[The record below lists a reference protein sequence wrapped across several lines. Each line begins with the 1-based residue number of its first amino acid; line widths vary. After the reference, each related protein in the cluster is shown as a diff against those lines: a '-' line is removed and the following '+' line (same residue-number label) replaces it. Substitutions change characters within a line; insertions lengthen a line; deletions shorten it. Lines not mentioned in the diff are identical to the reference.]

1 MGHNDMLSKIIS
13 NLNYHNNLRSK
24 TNKLPLASTI
34 LMVRPAAFGFNA
46 ETAANN
52 YFQSNPAI
60 SKEELQQRALAEFDN
75 MVQSLRNHD
84 VDVLVIEDTKEPP
97 KPDAIFPNNWLSTL
111 PGGKL
116 NVFPMYAP
124 SRRIEKREE
133 ILQEIGKHFI
143 IQDVQDW
150 SEYEVE
156 GRFLEGTGSMVIDYE
171 NGMIYACISERTSL
185 PVLEKYAATNHFQ
198 AIVFLAT
205 DKNGMPI
212 YHTNVMMA
220 LGEGFCVLCEE
231 AIEEEWELIAVR
243 QLLESTN
250 HTIIPITRVQ
260 MHCFAGNMLQVKN
273 KNGDKI
279 LVMSNAAFESLRKEQ
294 KEMLEAYSTLL
305 PIAVP
310 TIEEVEGGSVR
321 CMMAE
326 IFLQKR

>member
-1 MGHNDMLSKIIS
+1 
-13 NLNYHNNLRSK
+13 
-24 TNKLPLASTI
+24 
-34 LMVRPAAFGFNA
+34 MVRPAAFGFNT

-52 YFQSNPAI
+52 YFQSKPAI
-60 SKEELQQRALAEFDN
+60 SKEEIQQKALAEFNN
-75 MVQSLRNHD
+75 MVHTLCSHGI
-84 VDVLVIEDTKEPP
+84 DVLVIEDTKEPP
-97 KPDAIFPNNWLSTL
+97 KPDAIFPNNWLSTT
-111 PGGKL
+111 PDGKL
-116 NVFPMYAP
+116 NVFPLYAP
-124 SRRIEKREE
+124 NRRTEKRDE
-133 ILQEIGKHFI
+133 ILEEIGKKFLVR
-143 IQDVQDW
+143 DVQDW

-171 NGMIYACISERTSL
+171 NKMIYACISERTSL

-205 DKNGMPI
+205 DKNGMPV

-250 HTIIPITRVQ
+250 HTIITITREQ

-273 KNGDKI
+273 KKGDKI
-279 LVMSNAAFESLRKEQ
+279 LVLSKTAFDSLRKEQ

-326 IFLQKR
+326 IFLQQR